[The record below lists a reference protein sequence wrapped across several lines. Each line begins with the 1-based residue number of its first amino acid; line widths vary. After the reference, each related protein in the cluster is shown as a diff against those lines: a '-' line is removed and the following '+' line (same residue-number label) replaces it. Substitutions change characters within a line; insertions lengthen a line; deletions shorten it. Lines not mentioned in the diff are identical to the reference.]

1 MIITFFSKFQQLK
14 KTDGVYKRYFIYKLS
29 WVRDLNEDSECK
41 QPTTRAKKNMRK
53 VRSYAQR
60 LYIKQILIIFF
71 SYKALEKC
79 IFFPFKKLNL
89 TIHTPKQ
96 SKELSK
102 TQGWTKESWRQKK
115 STIYTTFQCTKL
127 TKQSH
132 GTNQESQHH
141 LNLGHN
147 IVQHH
152 IYDMGKLI
160 S

>member
-1 MIITFFSKFQQLK
+1 MILVFPCH
-14 KTDGVYKRYFIYKLS
+14 IYDVAQCCGLDS
-29 WVRDLNEDSECK
+29 NDVVILDLFRGFAWLVLYNEDSECK
-41 QPTTRAKKNMRK
+41 QHTTRAKKNMRK

-102 TQGWTKESWRQKK
+102 TQG
-115 STIYTTFQCTKL
+115 
-127 TKQSH
+127 
-132 GTNQESQHH
+132 
-141 LNLGHN
+141 
-147 IVQHH
+147 
-152 IYDMGKLI
+152 
-160 S
+160 